1 MFKQLT
7 TFHGKKKSSVIK
19 QLMFLCIFFPAAMQ
33 ANAMGLN
40 PQLNVA
46 NMVAMQGRANTMFS
60 QGTFTPSP
68 TTVSLLFNAPA
79 DKSKWASTG
88 LDKQKNSA

>member
-1 MFKQLT
+1 MVKQ
-7 TFHGKKKSSVIK
+7 VISDK
-19 QLMFLCIFFPAAMQ
+19 AIDVSLYIFPAAMQ

-68 TTVSLLFNAPA
+68 TTVSSRLQEMYEAIPHSVWFIL
-79 DKSKWASTG
+79 
-88 LDKQKNSA
+88 